1 MRVLNGLLLALLTT
15 VLASACASMDAANK
29 QRQSSSVLSY
39 LYAGA
44 QPAPPPD
51 IEPVAEIHVPI
62 RLGIAFVPD
71 ANSSLSGLS
80 EHDRLRLAQKVRVAF
95 VHYPFVA
102 GIQTVPSEY
111 LVNGGGFA
119 NLDRIAS
126 MLQLDQ
132 IALVSYDQVQHADA
146 TGWSFLY
153 WTGIGAYAIDG
164 DQYDI
169 LTVVDTAVIDIRS
182 RRLLLRADGM
192 SKNRGTSSWVNFSRD
207 AREARSRG
215 FEEAFNGMIGRLQT
229 ELAAFRKRAPM
240 DPSVRLVLPP
250 DYRPEAE
257 QAAAR

>member
-1 MRVLNGLLLALLTT
+1 
-15 VLASACASMDAANK
+15 MDAANK

-44 QPAPPPD
+44 QPAPPPE
-51 IEPVAEIHVPI
+51 IEPVAEIRVPI

-71 ANSSLSGLS
+71 ANSSLSALS
-80 EHDRLRLAQKVRVAF
+80 EHDRLRLAQKVRESF
-95 VHYPFVA
+95 LRYPFVA
-102 GIQTVPSEY
+102 AIQTVPSEY
-111 LVNGGGFA
+111 LERGGGFA

-146 TGWSFLY
+146 TVWSFLY

-169 LTVVDTAVIDIRS
+169 LTVVDTAVFDIKS
-182 RRLLLRADGM
+182 RRLLMRADGM
-192 SKNRGTSSWVNFSRD
+192 SKNRGTASWVNFSRD
-207 AREARSRG
+207 ARQARSRG
-215 FEEAFNGMIGRLQT
+215 FEDAFGAMIARLQT
-229 ELAAFRKRAPM
+229 ELAEFRKRAPT

-250 DYRPEAE
+250 GYRPEAE
-257 QAAAR
+257 QTAAR